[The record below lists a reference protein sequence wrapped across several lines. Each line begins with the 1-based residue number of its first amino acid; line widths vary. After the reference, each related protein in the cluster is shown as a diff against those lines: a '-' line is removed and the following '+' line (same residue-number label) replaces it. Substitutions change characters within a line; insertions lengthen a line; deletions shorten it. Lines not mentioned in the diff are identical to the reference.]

1 MGKSM
6 VAQLNDILDDI
17 HTVLQDDYEGAA
29 KEISRECVQRLKAVK
44 WKTSTGKNYSAT
56 WTLKRDKHSGG
67 YLGTWIVH
75 NSKNYQLTHLLENGH
90 VIKNKYGKQQ
100 RRNGGGDSTDSH
112 KHIEPVYLWAQD
124 ELVHQIEMK
133 LERM

>member
-1 MGKSM
+1 MYTMAKSM
-6 VAQLNDILDDI
+6 TAQINDILDDI

-29 KEISRECVQRLKAVK
+29 KEISRECVQRLKAVR
-44 WKTSTGKNYSAT
+44 WKTNTGKNYSAT

-67 YLGTWIVH
+67 HLGTWIVH

-90 VIKNKYGKQQ
+90 AVVNAKGNTGK
-100 RRNGGGDSTDSH
+100 RAAAH
-112 KHIEPVYLWAQD
+112 KHIEPVYEWAQQ

-133 LERM
+133 LGRM

>member
-1 MGKSM
+1 MAKSM
-6 VAQLNDILDDI
+6 VAQINDILDDI

-44 WKTSTGKNYSAT
+44 WKTNTGKNYSAT

-67 YLGTWIVH
+67 HLGTWIVH

-90 VIKNKYGKQQ
+90 VIRNKKGTYGRTKPI
-100 RRNGGGDSTDSH
+100 
-112 KHIEPVYLWAQD
+112 KHIAPAEEAGEMRF
-124 ELVHQIEMK
+124 ELGVRARLRQI
-133 LERM
+133 

>member
-1 MGKSM
+1 MAKSKSM

-29 KEISRECVQRLKAVK
+29 KEISQECVQRLKAVK

-56 WTLKRDKHSGG
+56 WTLKRDKRSGG
-67 YLGTWIVH
+67 HLGTWIVH

-90 VIKNKYGKQQ
+90 DVVNAKGDTGK
-100 RRNGGGDSTDSH
+100 RAEAH
-112 KHIEPVYLWAQD
+112 KHIEPVYEWAQQ

>member
-1 MGKSM
+1 MAKSLT
-6 VAQLNDILDDI
+6 AQINDVLDDI

-44 WKTSTGKNYSAT
+44 WKTNTGKNYSAT
-56 WTLKRDKHSGG
+56 WTLKRDKRSGG
-67 YLGTWIVH
+67 HLGTWIVH

-90 VIKNKYGKQQ
+90 AVVNAKGSTGK
-100 RRNGGGDSTDSH
+100 RAEAH

-124 ELVHQIEMK
+124 ELVRQIEMK
-133 LERM
+133 LQRM